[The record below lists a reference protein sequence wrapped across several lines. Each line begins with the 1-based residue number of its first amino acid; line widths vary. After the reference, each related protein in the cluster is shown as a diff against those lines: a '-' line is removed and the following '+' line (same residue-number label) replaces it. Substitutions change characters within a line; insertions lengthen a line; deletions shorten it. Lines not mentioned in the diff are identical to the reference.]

1 MKKEKGS
8 SAAILALTLLNNIES
23 DAIKFV
29 TTDGSVYE
37 SIKSLKEE
45 NIVSLIFIT
54 MLIFFIDNMINV
66 TFRNTMIHY

>member
-1 MKKEKGS
+1 MKKEIS
-8 SAAILALTLLNNIES
+8 SAAKLALTLLNDIES

-37 SIKSLKEE
+37 SLKSLKEE

-54 MLIFFIDNMINV
+54 MLIFFIDNMISV